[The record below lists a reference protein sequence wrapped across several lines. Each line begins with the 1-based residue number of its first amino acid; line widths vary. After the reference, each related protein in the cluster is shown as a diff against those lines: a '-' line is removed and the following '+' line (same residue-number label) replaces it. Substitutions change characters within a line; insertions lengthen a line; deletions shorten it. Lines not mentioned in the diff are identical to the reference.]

1 MRIGPRCVEVA
12 EHLENGVEHAL
23 PHRLE
28 EHVAHCAH
36 CANLVEDAIE
46 IADAL
51 EANGAHYRHP
61 KDFVARLEVALDAER
76 KGRLVLPKE
85 PVFLSP

>member
-1 MRIGPRCVEVA
+1 MKIGPRCVEVA

-23 PHRLE
+23 PGRLE

-36 CANLVEDAIE
+36 CAHLVEDAIQ

-61 KDFVARLEVALDAER
+61 NDFVARLEHALDAER
-76 KGRLVLPKE
+76 KGRLALPKE